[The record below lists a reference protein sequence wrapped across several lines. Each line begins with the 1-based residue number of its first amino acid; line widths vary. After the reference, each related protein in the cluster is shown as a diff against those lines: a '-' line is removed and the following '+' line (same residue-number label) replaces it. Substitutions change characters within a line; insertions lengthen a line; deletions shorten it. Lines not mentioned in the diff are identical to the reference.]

1 MEHTYVGATKE
12 VQELLEQYESTPL
25 KNGCSL
31 AELIRRPELNY
42 ELLAPLDKKR
52 PELPEDVREQVNI
65 NIKYDGYIKRQMKQ
79 VEQFKKLETKKLPE
93 ELDYEAISGL
103 RIEARQENLEEY
115 RPVSVGQ
122 ASRIAG
128 VYSGRYF
135 CPSCVPG
142 ILSKRGK
149 WEYMNYDLTLLENA
163 VKEFKITL
171 SEEQKAQFIQYY
183 ELLIEWNKVMNLT
196 GITEFDEVLQKHF
209 ADSLSVVRALDMSK
223 IESCIDVG
231 TGAGF
236 PGIPLK
242 IAFPHLKVT
251 LLDSL
256 NKRLKFLNE
265 VIEKLG
271 LEGIETVHGR
281 AEDGAKK
288 PELREAFDLSV
299 TRAVARVS
307 VISEYCL
314 PYVKTG
320 GYFAAYKSGKAA
332 EELEEGKKAIAVLG
346 GKVEKTEEFLLP
358 DSDME
363 RTILLIKKV
372 KNTPKKYPRKAGTPA
387 KEPIV

>member
-1 MEHTYVGATKE
+1 
-12 VQELLEQYESTPL
+12 
-25 KNGCSL
+25 
-31 AELIRRPELNY
+31 
-42 ELLAPLDKKR
+42 
-52 PELPEDVREQVNI
+52 
-65 NIKYDGYIKRQMKQ
+65 
-79 VEQFKKLETKKLPE
+79 
-93 ELDYEAISGL
+93 
-103 RIEARQENLEEY
+103 
-115 RPVSVGQ
+115 
-122 ASRIAG
+122 
-128 VYSGRYF
+128 
-135 CPSCVPG
+135 
-142 ILSKRGK
+142 
-149 WEYMNYDLTLLENA
+149 MNYDLTLLENA

-183 ELLIEWNKVMNLT
+183 
-196 GITEFDEVLQKHF
+196 EVLQKHF